1 MNMVVSYWSANLA
14 ALAAYAVA
22 AAAHLIGMR
31 GAATGTALPGRP
43 RWPRPRAQAARAVAY
58 QAGLLLALLAV
69 VSPMGYWSYRFIWVR
84 NLQDVVLAIAAPALI
99 VLGAPWRPVRE
110 GLGLGGRL
118 NRPDQRTAGA
128 VGGEEPATDQPAGD
142 EPAGG
147 EPAGNEAAVGEA
159 PGRTWPPGWQ
169 AVPILVTVVFCAIWW
184 LWHLPAPFDA
194 ALRSSALY
202 AVEVVSYLTAGI
214 LLWLQLIESPPLRP
228 QLAPL
233 RRVVLVL
240 AVATS
245 GTVLGLIR
253 VYSAGLV
260 YPAYL
265 GFRHHVLSVVADQQV
280 GGAVLWVIPL
290 VPLSVLAVALA
301 IGWLQDEESEAT
313 AAGIDRLLRQ
323 NSAWPSGPGLR

>member
-1 MNMVVSYWSANLA
+1 MNVVVSYWSANVA

-22 AAAHLIGMR
+22 AAVHLIGMR
-31 GAATGTALPGRP
+31 GAATGTALPGPPGR
-43 RWPRPRAQAARAVAY
+43 PRPRAPAARAVAY

-99 VLGAPWRPVRE
+99 VLGAPWRPLRR
-110 GLGLGGRL
+110 GLGLDGRL
-118 NRPDQRTAGA
+118 NRPDQRTAGDEA
-128 VGGEEPATDQPAGD
+128 AGDEPAGD

-147 EPAGNEAAVGEA
+147 ESV
-159 PGRTWPPGWQ
+159 GRTWPPGWR

-202 AVEVVSYLTAGI
+202 AIEVVSYLTAGI

-323 NSAWPSGPGLR
+323 NSAWPSGPGPR

>member
-1 MNMVVSYWSANLA
+1 MNVVVSYWSANVA

-22 AAAHLIGMR
+22 AAVHLIGMR
-31 GAATGTALPGRP
+31 GAATGTALPGPPVR
-43 RWPRPRAQAARAVAY
+43 PRPRAQAARAVAY

-99 VLGAPWRPVRE
+99 VLGAPWRPLRR
-110 GLGLGGRL
+110 GLGLDGRL
-118 NRPDQRTAGA
+118 NRPDQRTAGDEA
-128 VGGEEPATDQPAGD
+128 AGD

-147 EPAGNEAAVGEA
+147 EPAGSEPV
-159 PGRTWPPGWQ
+159 GRTWPPGWR

-301 IGWLQDEESEAT
+301 IGWLQDEESEAN

-323 NSAWPSGPGLR
+323 NSAWPSGPGPR

>member
-1 MNMVVSYWSANLA
+1 MNVVVSYWSANVA
-14 ALAAYAVA
+14 ALAAYGVA
-22 AAAHLIGMR
+22 AAVHLIGMR
-31 GAATGTALPGRP
+31 GAATGTALPGQPGR
-43 RWPRPRAQAARAVAY
+43 PRPRAQAARAVAY

-99 VLGAPWRPVRE
+99 VLGAPWRPLRQ
-110 GLGLGGRL
+110 GLGLDGRL
-118 NRPDQRTAGA
+118 NRPDQRTAGDEA
-128 VGGEEPATDQPAGD
+128 AGDEAAGDEPAGD

-147 EPAGNEAAVGEA
+147 ESA
-159 PGRTWPPGWQ
+159 GRTWPPGWR

-265 GFRHHVLSVVADQQV
+265 GFRHDVLSVVADQQV

-323 NSAWPSGPGLR
+323 KSAWPSGPGLR

>member
-1 MNMVVSYWSANLA
+1 MNVVVSYWSANVA
-14 ALAAYAVA
+14 AMAAYAVA

-31 GAATGTALPGRP
+31 GAATGNALPGRP
-43 RWPRPRAQAARAVAY
+43 RRPRPRTQAARAVAY
-58 QAGLLLALLAV
+58 QAGLLLALLAI

-99 VLGAPWRPVRE
+99 VLGAPWRPWRR
-110 GLGLGGRL
+110 GLGLDGRL
-118 NRPDQRTAGA
+118 NRPDQHAAGA
-128 VGGEEPATDQPAGD
+128 AG
-142 EPAGG
+142 GG
-147 EPAGNEAAVGEA
+147 EPAGDEAAGNKSA
-159 PGRTWPPGWQ
+159 GRTWPPGWR
-169 AVPILVTVVFCAIWW
+169 AVPILVTAVFCAIWW

-202 AVEVVSYLTAGI
+202 AVEVVSYLTVGI

>member
-1 MNMVVSYWSANLA
+1 MNVVVSYWSANVA

-22 AAAHLIGMR
+22 AAAHLTGMR

-43 RWPRPRAQAARAVAY
+43 RPRAQTARAVAC

-69 VSPMGYWSYRFIWVR
+69 VSPMGYWSYRFVWAR
-84 NLQDVVLAIAAPALI
+84 NLQDVILAIVAPALI
-99 VLGAPWRPVRE
+99 VLGAPWRPLRQ
-110 GLGLGGRL
+110 GLVLGGRL
-118 NRPDQRTAGA
+118 SRPDQRTAGA
-128 VGGEEPATDQPAGD
+128 AAGDQSVGDEPAGDESAGD
-142 EPAGG
+142 EPA
-147 EPAGNEAAVGEA
+147 
-159 PGRTWPPGWQ
+159 GRTWPPGWR

-301 IGWLQDEESEAT
+301 IRWLQDEESEAT

-323 NSAWPSGPGLR
+323 KSAWPSGPGLR

>member
-1 MNMVVSYWSANLA
+1 MNVVVSYWSANVA

-22 AAAHLIGMR
+22 AAVHLIGMR
-31 GAATGTALPGRP
+31 SAATGTALPGRP
-43 RWPRPRAQAARAVAY
+43 GRPRPRAQTARAVAC

-84 NLQDVVLAIAAPALI
+84 NMQDVVLAIAAPALI
-99 VLGAPWRPVRE
+99 VLGAPWRPLRQ
-110 GLGLGGRL
+110 GLGLDGRL
-118 NRPDQRTAGA
+118 NRPDLRTAGD
-128 VGGEEPATDQPAGD
+128 EPAGD
-142 EPAGG
+142 EPAGD
-147 EPAGNEAAVGEA
+147 ESAGDESAAGEAA
-159 PGRTWPPGWQ
+159 GRTWPPGWR
-169 AVPILVTVVFCAIWW
+169 AVPILVTVVFCALWW

-202 AVEVVSYLTAGI
+202 AIEAVSYLTAGI

-323 NSAWPSGPGLR
+323 NSAWPSGPGPR

>member
-1 MNMVVSYWSANLA
+1 MIASHWSANVA

-22 AAAHLIGMR
+22 ATAHLIGMR
-31 GAATGTALPGRP
+31 GAATGIALPGRP
-43 RWPRPRAQAARAVAY
+43 GQSRPRGQVARPVAY

-69 VSPMGYWSYRFIWVR
+69 VSPMGYWSYRFVWVR

-99 VLGAPWRPVRE
+99 VLGAPWRPLRR
-110 GLGLGGRL
+110 GLGLDGRL
-118 NRPDQRTAGA
+118 NRPDRRRGGAAG
-128 VGGEEPATDQPAGD
+128 GGEPVGDQA
-142 EPAGG
+142 AGG
-147 EPAGNEAAVGEA
+147 EAAGRA
-159 PGRTWPPGWQ
+159 WPPGWR
-169 AVPILVTVVFCAIWW
+169 AVPIVVTVVFCAVWW

-194 ALRSSALY
+194 ALHSSALY

-214 LLWLQLIESPPLRP
+214 LLWLQLVESPPLRP

-240 AVATS
+240 AVAAS

-301 IGWLQDEESEAT
+301 IGWLKDEEAEAT

-323 NSAWPSGPGLR
+323 KSAWPSGPG

>member
-1 MNMVVSYWSANLA
+1 
-14 ALAAYAVA
+14 
-22 AAAHLIGMR
+22 
-31 GAATGTALPGRP
+31 
-43 RWPRPRAQAARAVAY
+43 
-58 QAGLLLALLAV
+58 
-69 VSPMGYWSYRFIWVR
+69 MGYWSYRFIWVR

-99 VLGAPWRPVRE
+99 VLGAPWRPLRQ
-110 GLGLGGRL
+110 GLGLDGRL
-118 NRPDQRTAGA
+118 NRPDLRTAGD
-128 VGGEEPATDQPAGD
+128 EPAGD
-142 EPAGG
+142 EPAGD
-147 EPAGNEAAVGEA
+147 ESAGDESAAGEAA
-159 PGRTWPPGWQ
+159 GRTWPPGWR
-169 AVPILVTVVFCAIWW
+169 AVPILVTVVFCALWW

-202 AVEVVSYLTAGI
+202 AIEAVSYVTAGI

-323 NSAWPSGPGLR
+323 NSAWPSGPGPR